1 MMGSGE
7 GCEEVICQNHLVGQS
22 RKGGR
27 VPGDLHSPGLD
38 QSLSQASQQ
47 DTEDFHC
54 SRECGPLSSE
64 NQDSRV

>member
-1 MMGSGE
+1 MPE
-7 GCEEVICQNHLVGQS
+7 PP
-22 RKGGR
+22 GGPELKR
-27 VPGDLHSPGLD
+27 GRRMSGDLFSSGLE

-54 SRECGPLSSE
+54 SRKYGPLSSE

>member
-1 MMGSGE
+1 M
-7 GCEEVICQNHLVGQS
+7 VRQNHLVGQS

-27 VPGDLHSPGLD
+27 APCDLHSSGLE
-38 QSLSQASQQ
+38 QSLSGASQQ

>member
-1 MMGSGE
+1 MGE
-7 GCEEVICQNHLVGQS
+7 GYEEVICQNHLVGQR
-22 RKGGR
+22 RKGR
-27 VPGDLHSPGLD
+27 RMPSDLCSSGLE

-54 SRECGPLSSE
+54 NRECGPLSNE